1 MEAYHPV
8 AALSVVVVAALADLP
23 EVEALAFPYSCL
35 MEEVAL
41 SFPDVVVGQVALA
54 LVAFLDVDHHQE
66 EVACHP
72 QEEED
77 VGDHRYRQEEE
88 GRWCS

>member
-8 AALSVVVVAALADLP
+8 AALAVVVVAALADLP
-23 EVEALAFPYSCL
+23 EVEALAFPYLCL
-35 MEEVAL
+35 MEEVA
-41 SFPDVVVGQVALA
+41 FPDVVGRVALA

-88 GRWCS
+88 GRCS

>member
-8 AALSVVVVAALADLP
+8 AALAVVVVAALADLP
-23 EVEALAFPYSCL
+23 EVEASPFPYSCL

-41 SFPDVVVGQVALA
+41 PDVVVGQVALA
-54 LVAFLDVDHHQE
+54 LVAFLDVDHRQE

-88 GRWCS
+88 GRCS

>member
-8 AALSVVVVAALADLP
+8 AALDVVVVAALADLP
-23 EVEALAFPYSCL
+23 EVEALAFPCSCL

-41 SFPDVVVGQVALA
+41 PFPDAVGRVALA
-54 LVAFLDVDHHQE
+54 LVAFLDVDHHQ
-66 EVACHP
+66 

>member
-1 MEAYHPV
+1 VEAYHPV
-8 AALSVVVVAALADLP
+8 AALAVVVVAALADLP

-41 SFPDVVVGQVALA
+41 PFPDVVGRAALA

-66 EVACHP
+66 EAACHP

-88 GRWCS
+88 GRCS